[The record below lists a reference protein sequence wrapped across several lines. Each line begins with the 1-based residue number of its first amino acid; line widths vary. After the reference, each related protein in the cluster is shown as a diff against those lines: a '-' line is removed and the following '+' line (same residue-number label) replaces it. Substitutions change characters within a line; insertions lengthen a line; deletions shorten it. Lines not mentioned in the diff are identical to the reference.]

1 MWSLQRH
8 SGSVVTEDAFSNIHR
23 QKAGFMAENIA
34 GTSSTLAALATDK
47 AVKVSKHPHR
57 LSAVARDN
65 QMQKTGVD
73 TSIKQNRQAQLDTYE
88 APHNLPIPAFAK
100 LAGKSRD
107 QINREIASGQLLA
120 ISLDRKSVV

>member
-1 MWSLQRH
+1 
-8 SGSVVTEDAFSNIHR
+8 
-23 QKAGFMAENIA
+23 
-34 GTSSTLAALATDK
+34 
-47 AVKVSKHPHR
+47 
-57 LSAVARDN
+57 
-65 QMQKTGVD
+65 MQKTGVD

-120 ISLDRKSVV
+120 ISFGNRGRRVHDWQMAPVRRNQVQSIRQRAPELRKQGRRVGNERGRTEK

>member
-1 MWSLQRH
+1 MVPLQIH
-8 SGSVVTEDAFSNIHR
+8 VGSVVAEDSFSNIHR
-23 QKAGFMAENIA
+23 PKTGFMAENIA
-34 GTSSTLAALATDK
+34 ATTSTLTALATDK

-100 LAGKSRD
+100 RSEEHTSELQSLM
-107 QINREIASGQLLA
+107 S
-120 ISLDRKSVV
+120 ISSA